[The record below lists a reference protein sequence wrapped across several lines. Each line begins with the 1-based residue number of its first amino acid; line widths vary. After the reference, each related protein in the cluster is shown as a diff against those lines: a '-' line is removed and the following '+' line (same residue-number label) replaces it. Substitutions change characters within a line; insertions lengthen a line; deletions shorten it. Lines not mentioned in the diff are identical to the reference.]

1 MASSLLINEINTVLN
16 ENPKY
21 WDGQK
26 LLKNK
31 VIDDLKSYDESLISL
46 LLENPI
52 VKKQMT
58 FMIKDETIFK
68 IDELISILRF
78 KSYWDDSYT
87 KFTNEI
93 GLSSENR
100 FLKYNS
106 DIVLDFPH
114 KDCFLEGA
122 MRSEDLGK
130 DEVYYHEILAKEEI
144 DTLLSP
150 KVLSNIKKFENNHED
165 DNVVHFNSTDNL
177 IIKGNNLIALYSL
190 QEQFKGKIKLIY
202 IDPPYN
208 TGEDSF
214 KYNDQFNHST
224 WLTFM
229 KNRLEIAIKLLRNDG
244 SIWINIDDGEVHY
257 LKVLMDE
264 IVGRNNFVAN
274 IVWQKRTSP
283 DSRLPLGTAHD
294 NILVFAKNQEA
305 FKKTINKIS
314 LSGKRLSEFKNP
326 DNDPNGPWVSV
337 DMTGQVGHA
346 TASQFYTIT
355 SPIGK
360 EFKPPSNRCWAIS
373 EVEYLKLHS
382 ENRIW
387 FGKNGDA
394 RPRFKKYLHEAEG
407 STVWTWWSNAEVGH
421 NQEAK
426 KESINLLENSQDAPF
441 STPKPER
448 LLKRIIEVASSP
460 DDIVMDFFM
469 GSGTTQAVSMK
480 MGRQFIGIEQMDYI
494 NTVTIPRLQ
503 KVISGEQGGISKEVE
518 WSGGGSFV
526 YMELHELNNH
536 FLKELIAASDTHQL
550 KNMIKQITKSGHLN
564 FKADIEKLNNLNN
577 EFSNQS
583 LEDQKNI
590 LIKVLDMNQLYLSYS
605 EIDDSQY
612 SIPLQVKKFNNSFY
626 KKMER

>member
-1 MASSLLINEINTVLN
+1 MASSVLISEINTVLKGCS
-16 ENPKY
+16 KY
-21 WDGQK
+21 WDGQR

-46 LLENPI
+46 LLDSPL

-58 FMIKDETIFK
+58 FVVKNETVFK

-78 KSYWDDSYT
+78 KSYWEDSYT

-93 GLSSENR
+93 GLASENR

-106 DIVLDFPH
+106 DVVLDFPH
-114 KDCFLEGA
+114 KDCLLEGA

-130 DEVYYHEILAKEEI
+130 NELYYHEVLAKEEI
-144 DTLLSP
+144 DTLLSK
-150 KVLSNIKKFENNHED
+150 KVLSNIKKINGEFED
-165 DNVVHFNSTDNL
+165 DNVVDFNSTDNL
-177 IIKGNNLIALYSL
+177 IIKGNNLIALHSL
-190 QEQFKGKIKLIY
+190 QEQFKQKIKLIY

-214 KYNDQFNHST
+214 RYNDQFNHST

-294 NILVFAKNQEA
+294 NILVFAKNQDI

-314 LSGKRLSEFKNP
+314 LSGKRLAEFKNP

-355 SPIGK
+355 SPYGK
-360 EFKPPSNRCWAIS
+360 QFKPPANRCWAIS
-373 EVEYLKLHS
+373 ESEYLKLRS

-394 RPRFKKYLHEAEG
+394 RPRFKKYLNEVEG
-407 STVWTWWSNAEVGH
+407 SAVWTWWSNTEVGH

-426 KESINLLENSQDAPF
+426 KESINLLENNQDTPF

-448 LLKRIIEVASSP
+448 LLKRIIEVASNP
-460 DDIVMDFFM
+460 GDIVLDFFM

-480 MGRQFIGIEQMDYI
+480 MGRQFVGIEQMDYI
-494 NTVTIPRLQ
+494 NTITIPRLQ
-503 KVISGEQGGISKEVE
+503 KVILGEQGGISKEVE
-518 WSGGGSFV
+518 WTGGGSFI
-526 YMELHELNNH
+526 YLELYELNNH
-536 FLKELIAASDTHQL
+536 FLKQIMLASNTEQL
-550 KNMIKQITKSGHLN
+550 KDLIKEITKSGHLN
-564 FKADIEKLNNLNN
+564 FQADIEKLNNLNN

-590 LIKVLDMNQLYLSYS
+590 LIKVLDMNQLYLSNS
-605 EIDDSQY
+605 EIDDAQY
-612 SIPLQVKKFNNSFY
+612 SIPLQVKKFNDSFY
-626 KKMER
+626 KKTER